1 MSTARG
7 KQGPPFFDPAKRR
20 TDAKK
25 SQHKIVAK
33 YVATSVAQLGI
44 ASVGRANRKDPSHA
58 WRHRFKTLA
67 RAAGINDSVADA
79 IVGHAPVSVAKAHGT
94 VTLATMRDAIE
105 RTPVP
110 LTR

>member
-1 MSTARG
+1 M
-7 KQGPPFFDPAKRR
+7 
-20 TDAKK
+20 
-25 SQHKIVAK
+25 
-33 YVATSVAQLGI
+33 ATLVAQLGI

-79 IVGHAPVSVAKAHGT
+79 IVGHAPDSVAKAYGT
-94 VTLATMRDAIE
+94 ATLATMRDVIE
-105 RTPVP
+105 CIPVP